1 MAVANLTQM
10 LNGKINKNFRIT
22 RRIKWIKIQT
32 DRTSEMVDV
41 GQMPTSCFE
50 FGKKTF
56 KKVPK
61 NCRCGKRT
69 IEFDYL
75 DL

>member
-1 MAVANLTQM
+1 
-10 LNGKINKNFRIT
+10 
-22 RRIKWIKIQT
+22 
-32 DRTSEMVDV
+32 MVDV